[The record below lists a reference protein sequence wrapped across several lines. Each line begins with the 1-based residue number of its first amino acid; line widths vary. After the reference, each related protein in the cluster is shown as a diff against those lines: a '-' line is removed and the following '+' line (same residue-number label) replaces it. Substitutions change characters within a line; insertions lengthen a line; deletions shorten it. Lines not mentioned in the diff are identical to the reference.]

1 MAGRRRL
8 QELFA
13 RYDLSG
19 DGVLSEAEMKNVFG
33 KVGISEKDAE
43 SVFQAA
49 DSNKDGVIQVHEF
62 ISWLTAQ
69 KTAVKA
75 VQDTKQ
81 KNVTVHVINSSDRVS
96 KRFTFTFNGCK
107 NMAFPLGNPA
117 EFLLSP
123 GEEFSKVMLEVA
135 EKGKAWKWSYRW
147 SSRSEFAGVEDDPN
161 AFQDGEFPHD
171 NSSIGES
178 STKFNVGSPEVWVRA
193 RALGDP
199 AEAVLFDQ
207 IRPQDI
213 VQGSLGD
220 CWLLSCLCSLA
231 DYPSR
236 IKSLFPSS
244 RQLNEEGKYVVQLFD
259 IGTEAWTETTV
270 NEFIPCNIKN
280 GVAVPTFAKP
290 LGEEI
295 WVQLIEKAMAKFC
308 GSYGALSG
316 GGVAWA
322 FQVLTGAIHV
332 LSFEKLSENNWRRR
346 FMHQQK
352 QLERGARNPR
362 SSWWKWQNKD
372 THDTNQLFELLQSHR
387 HQDHILSCMIASPSG
402 GAEAAKGN
410 GLYLRHYYA
419 VLNVVSEKQDDGTE
433 VHLVLLRNPWGRS
446 EWSGDWSDS
455 SEKWERNPNLMA
467 KLDTQV
473 RLHLSCTAVSREGF
487 NALSAFR
494 RWFVGLWTEE
504 TMALTKT
511 IAEFAKSKQLQRA
524 ISIFEKFEKEGL
536 QPSVYT
542 FSSLINAYVRTADLA
557 GALEIMSNMK
567 TRGIKPNVSIFT
579 ILLKGYCQAGDLRA
593 ARELLDEMVEQGVAP
608 DARAVNAFFR
618 GCVYHGDVPMAS
630 EVFSEMESSWQLV
643 PDFTSLR
650 YVVQLFSQGLRVNTM
665 KHCPRK
671 LQKATPSMED
681 SGAKKM
687 GQQACKFWASGTCTK
702 GVNCKFS
709 HDLEASPE
717 IQERL
722 QREKAG
728 AMAAM
733 SLSLAHAAAML
744 GRWVLCRRALNRAE
758 EFYTSDDGSGSHGLF
773 QELSRE
779 EASREIRRIS
789 RFLHQ
794 EQQPEPY
801 PFLCRTFLFGGSS
814 CAEKAELAQWCVD
827 ELVRSF
833 GLGEM
838 LLRAGLSEEDA
849 LASFRRCFSKKL
861 RLRSCQIFASGVCGK
876 RKIDHS
882 DPSLPLKMEICS
894 GNGDWVVAQAKA
906 EQGLANW
913 MALELRHDRVHQ
925 IFSRLWA
932 AAVLCSGCIPL
943 LKDLSHAS
951 QTKLVNQFAE
961 LECEDGLSWAAR
973 RSDFRLRE
981 TSPSYIQ
988 LHAMRR
994 RVHEQAEQEATATAP
1009 STDAEDSETKLH
1021 GELLG
1026 QSFMLTKSII
1036 LRLLGL
1042 MYFVAFKV
1050 AADQNLALMG
1060 SQGLTPV
1067 AQRWE
1072 EHKKTVTA
1080 LQGFQEAPSIFWF
1093 TELSD
1098 QSMQLLSYFGLACS
1112 LAMMMGL
1119 HSSILAAALWLSYF
1133 SIVTSAEETAW
1144 YRYGWESQLLETGF
1158 LAVFICSPLDLS
1170 ASPSLPVLWLFRW
1183 LCFRIST
1190 GAGLIKVR
1198 GSSCWT
1204 DRTCLWYHFETQP
1217 NPSPLSFLWH
1227 FLPRGILSAGVDLDI
1242 CVQLYAAWLVLV
1254 PGWGPLRHLRRLGG
1268 LIQVFFMLNIAL
1280 SGNFSFLNHLT
1291 IVPALACLDD
1301 DCLSVFCT
1309 RAAKARLGA
1318 TRRRCRLGLGGF
1330 ARWTIDLALVSI
1342 IAYLSVPVVQNL
1354 LQSEG
1359 KRQMM
1364 NAYFGAF
1371 RLVNT
1376 YGAFGN
1382 VGKER
1387 YEAIVSVS
1395 HDKRRWY
1402 ELEFPC
1408 KPGSLTRRPCLCAP
1422 YHYRLDWNIWF
1433 LGFKPHQVY
1442 LERRETWMW
1451 SFLAKVLEG
1460 DATVL
1465 SLLTPE
1471 TAVSKA
1477 YFPDGPLNDR
1487 KLPKFAKVDM
1497 WRYRMRAPLW
1507 VIAREYAQNGTAVWW
1522 EREKAE
1528 ALIPP
1533 LERNYTVL
1541 VRMLQHAAI

>member
-13 RYDLSG
+13 KYDLNG
-19 DGVLSEAEMKNVFG
+19 DGVLSEAEMKIIFG

-43 SVFQAA
+43 SVFIAA
-49 DSNKDGVIQVHEF
+49 DTSKDQVIQVHEF
-62 ISWLTAQ
+62 ISWLTKQ
-69 KTAVKA
+69 GTAVKA

-81 KNVTVHVINSSDRVS
+81 KNVTVHIINPSDRVS

-117 EFLLSP
+117 EFLLRP
-123 GEEFSKVMLEVA
+123 GEEISKVILDVV
-135 EKGKAWKWSYRW
+135 EKGKSWKWNYRW

-178 STKFNVGSPEVWVRA
+178 STKFHVGSPEVWVRA

-220 CWLLSCLCSLA
+220 CWLLSCLSSLA

-236 IKSLFPSS
+236 IKALFPSS

-270 NEFIPCNIKN
+270 DEFIPCNIKN

-387 HQDHILSCMIASPSG
+387 HQDHILSCMNAG
-402 GAEAAKGN
+402 KAEGAETAKSN
-410 GLYLRHYYA
+410 GLYLKHYYA
-419 VLNVVSEKQDDGTE
+419 VLKVVSETQDDGTE

-446 EWSGDWSDS
+446 EWSGDWSDR
-455 SEKWERNPNLMA
+455 SEKWEQNPNLMA

-473 RLHLSCTAVSREGF
+473 RNDGSFWMNFEDWAKMFTLVVVCPSSGSPPPDGGLLSVESTLQAALDGWELDGVLLRCQRRFGNENLSYSGLVMCCHVARSSQLHAMRCRRSGAPDHARAAGGEAEVQALWEVHIYVTHLLARPPKRRAGSRHTTPEKSLRAQASCQVKSVVMQCMSKQTTRASRLFCFCLETLIE
-487 NALSAFR
+487 AL
-494 RWFVGLWTEE
+494 
-504 TMALTKT
+504 MKT
-511 IAEFAKSKQLQRA
+511 IAEFAKSKQLKRA

-557 GALEIMSNMK
+557 GALEIMSTMK

-579 ILLKGYCQAGDLRA
+579 ILLRGYCQAGDLRA

-618 GCVYHGDVPMAS
+618 GCVFHGDVPMAS

-650 YVVQLFSQGLRVNTM
+650 YVAQLFSQGLRVNTM
-665 KHCPRK
+665 KDVMQK
-671 LQKATPSMED
+671 LQKATPSMQD

-722 QREKAG
+722 RREKAD

-733 SLSLAHAAAML
+733 NLSLAHAAAML
-744 GRWVLCRRALNRAE
+744 GRWVLCRRALSRAE

-789 RFLHQ
+789 RFLQ
-794 EQQPEPY
+794 LEQQPEPY
-801 PFLCRTFLFGGSS
+801 AFLCRTFLFGSSS

-833 GLGEM
+833 GLGEV

-849 LASFRRCFSKKL
+849 LASFRSCFSKKL
-861 RLRSCQIFASGVCGK
+861 RLRSCQIFASGFCGK
-876 RKIDHS
+876 RKVDQS

-913 MALELRHDRVHQ
+913 MALELRHDRVHH
-925 IFSRLWA
+925 IFSRMVFRKAQNLCLLRGDAGRIVPMHLKPASVSHVFINFPEPPHFSGDEA
-932 AAVLCSGCIPL
+932 AESKSELLTSGFF
-943 LKDLSHAS
+943 S
-951 QTKLVNQFAE
+951 
-961 LECEDGLSWAAR
+961 
-973 RSDFRLRE
+973 
-981 TSPSYIQ
+981 Q
-988 LHAMRR
+988 LH
-994 RVHEQAEQEATATAP
+994 RVLQQHG
-1009 STDAEDSETKLH
+1009 KL
-1021 GELLG
+1021 
-1026 QSFMLTKSII
+1026 TI
-1036 LRLLGL
+1036 
-1042 MYFVAFKV
+1042 
-1050 AADQNLALMG
+1050 
-1060 SQGLTPV
+1060 
-1067 AQRWE
+1067 
-1072 EHKKTVTA
+1072 
-1080 LQGFQEAPSIFWF
+1080 
-1093 TELSD
+1093 LSD
-1098 QSMQLLSYFGLACS
+1098 N
-1112 LAMMMGL
+1112 
-1119 HSSILAAALWLSYF
+1119 W
-1133 SIVTSAEETAW
+1133 
-1144 YRYGWESQLLETGF
+1144 RYVRRLVRTLSQLLDENEQQ
-1158 LAVFICSPLDLS
+1158 
-1170 ASPSLPVLWLFRW
+1170 LF
-1183 LCFRIST
+1183 
-1190 GAGLIKVR
+1190 
-1198 GSSCWT
+1198 
-1204 DRTCLWYHFETQP
+1204 
-1217 NPSPLSFLWH
+1217 
-1227 FLPRGILSAGVDLDI
+1227 LSAGPCIAKSAELYEHLFDI
-1242 CVQLYAAWLVLV
+1242 
-1254 PGWGPLRHLRRLGG
+1254 
-1268 LIQVFFMLNIAL
+1268 
-1280 SGNFSFLNHLT
+1280 
-1291 IVPALACLDD
+1291 D
-1301 DCLSVFCT
+1301 VFCGT
-1309 RAAKARLGA
+1309 PDEHVGHTKQTTSYFDRL
-1318 TRRRCRLGLGGF
+1318 
-1330 ARWTIDLALVSI
+1330 WTKGQHL
-1342 IAYLSVPVVQNL
+1342 
-1354 LQSEG
+1354 
-1359 KRQMM
+1359 
-1364 NAYFGAF
+1364 
-1371 RLVNT
+1371 
-1376 YGAFGN
+1376 
-1382 VGKER
+1382 ER
-1387 YEAIVSVS
+1387 YYFMV
-1395 HDKRRWY
+1395 
-1402 ELEFPC
+1402 
-1408 KPGSLTRRPCLCAP
+1408 
-1422 YHYRLDWNIWF
+1422 
-1433 LGFKPHQVY
+1433 Q
-1442 LERRETWMW
+1442 
-1451 SFLAKVLEG
+1451 
-1460 DATVL
+1460 
-1465 SLLTPE
+1465 
-1471 TAVSKA
+1471 KA
-1477 YFPDGPLNDR
+1477 
-1487 KLPKFAKVDM
+1487 
-1497 WRYRMRAPLW
+1497 
-1507 VIAREYAQNGTAVWW
+1507 
-1522 EREKAE
+1522 
-1528 ALIPP
+1528 
-1533 LERNYTVL
+1533 
-1541 VRMLQHAAI
+1541 